1 LTHYRAYR
9 PQKPLLRG
17 RARHRDPPGSG
28 AAQVCTRA
36 TRTLTGWASRGPSTN
51 PPFGQTGENSP
62 SRDKLC
68 LGGGPHA
75 DGACHCCS
83 CVHRVRINRGRT
95 RLVRVPAADGQRTS
109 SVTSGGQL
117 AVYRQEVRPFTDKQ
131 VALLKN
137 FSVLISWAHKRKSL
151 VEIGES
157 SGWSLASTRSD
168 LAVVTARAPVCA
180 DKFRALPD
188 ADAKKV
194 TLSKWQIPH
203 YGHLCTFRCAR
214 MLSGFQTYSMSVI
227 VKKFCHQNI

>member
-1 LTHYRAYR
+1 MVDVQPCHCASSGLWFTGRTSR
-9 PQKPLLRG
+9 CLLSVSREPSNPLGPGPQLLKSWS
-17 RARHRDPPGSG
+17 PPGSG

-51 PPFGQTGENSP
+51 PPFRQTGENSP

-83 CVHRVRINRGRT
+83 CVHRVRIDRGRT

-137 FSVLISWAHKRKSL
+137 FAAQAIGAEGRHWADDQGGDRRPRGPNRLEWDH
-151 VEIGES
+151 EI
-157 SGWSLASTRSD
+157 LAPF
-168 LAVVTARAPVCA
+168 VTQ
-180 DKFRALPD
+180 F
-188 ADAKKV
+188 
-194 TLSKWQIPH
+194 
-203 YGHLCTFRCAR
+203 
-214 MLSGFQTYSMSVI
+214 
-227 VKKFCHQNI
+227 

>member
-1 LTHYRAYR
+1 MHTDDPDAYR
-9 PQKPLLRG
+9 MGEPRPLNQ
-17 RARHRDPPGSG
+17 S
-28 AAQVCTRA
+28 
-36 TRTLTGWASRGPSTN
+36 
-51 PPFGQTGENSP
+51 PFGQTGETSP

-83 CVHRVRINRGRT
+83 CVHRVRIDRGRT

-117 AVYRQEVRPFTDKQ
+117 AVYRQEVRPFTDTP

-157 SGWSLASTRSD
+157 SRTTRFASERGEFSPNGSQFGYVPCVRS
-168 LAVVTARAPVCA
+168 ACIRSAACA
-180 DKFRALPD
+180 ACRR
-188 ADAKKV
+188 
-194 TLSKWQIPH
+194 
-203 YGHLCTFRCAR
+203 YRR
-214 MLSGFQTYSMSVI
+214 R
-227 VKKFCHQNI
+227 

>member
-1 LTHYRAYR
+1 MRASNSCIVR
-9 PQKPLLRG
+9 KSAHLP
-17 RARHRDPPGSG
+17 RDPSKIRKYDRVFRAQAGYRSG

-62 SRDKLC
+62 GRDKLC

-83 CVHRVRINRGRT
+83 CVHRVRIDRGRT

-117 AVYRQEVRPFTDKQ
+117 AVYRQEVRPFTDTP

-157 SGWSLASTRSD
+157 SRTTRFASERGEFS
-168 LAVVTARAPVCA
+168 PNG
-180 DKFRALPD
+180 
-188 ADAKKV
+188 
-194 TLSKWQIPH
+194 S
-203 YGHLCTFRCAR
+203 
-214 MLSGFQTYSMSVI
+214 
-227 VKKFCHQNI
+227 